1 MSDTPD
7 PSEHKAAEERF
18 IAHVVRLLD
27 DPRMMID
34 TIAGRR
40 AVKGFIQTV
49 TQSDH
54 GVDVKRLMSELK
66 RPDREL
72 QESMPAG
79 QTLELTLSK
88 KKWFVLKQTVGRL
101 RVICV
106 SPTRELIED
115 KPIQPMTGG
124 DVNKLIRQLP
134 PPLNGVPTT
143 TILVSTG
150 GFTLEAHELAE
161 RTAEKTL
168 ILAQPNDAKGWSI
181 YGPPETKSLNDL
193 LDPEEDQEKRR
204 RVRDLIAE
212 HHIDL
217 LGGGIVAEKLAN
229 KAKLPLQQV
238 ENELKSYAKE
248 TPGLTAKRLDG
259 RVVLYREGTTPI
271 APHGVKLG
279 AKGSQ
284 GSSLGSRLGNKSGD
298 SDMPMIDR
306 IKALFARKGET
317 EKKIAF
323 LSERR
328 TVLSMQRDRG
338 YEEISALEEK
348 DTELREQFKNA
359 RAPLTK
365 RRVTTQ
371 LVQLRKDIERRQ
383 QMLAVLN
390 QQVNVVSTHLH
401 NLELTQQGEVAEL
414 PDSEE
419 IATDA
424 AAAEE
429 MLAKLQADNEL
440 ADSVGAGVGGSVAT
454 AGMSE
459 EEQALYAELEAEHGT
474 SEAKPASKVETPSA
488 QTPASSPIS
497 SPQAAHPARRAEPEA
512 G

>member
-7 PSEHKAAEERF
+7 PSVHKAAEERF
-18 IAHVVRLLD
+18 IAHVQRLLD
-27 DPRMMID
+27 DPRLMID
-34 TIAGRR
+34 TTAGRR
-40 AVKGFIQTV
+40 AVKGFIQTI

-54 GVDVKRLMSELK
+54 GVDLKRLMSQLN
-66 RPDREL
+66 RPDRDL
-72 QESMPAG
+72 QNSMPVG
-79 QTLELTLSK
+79 QSLELTLSK
-88 KKWFVLKQTVGRL
+88 KKWFVLRQTVGRL
-101 RVICV
+101 RVVCV
-106 SPTRELIED
+106 SPTRELLED
-115 KPIQPMTGG
+115 APVKPLTGSE
-124 DVNKLIRQLP
+124 VNKLIRDLP
-134 PPLNGVPTT
+134 KSQEGIPTT
-143 TILVSTG
+143 TVLVSTG

-161 RTAEKTL
+161 RTADKTL
-168 ILAQPNDAKGWSI
+168 VLAEPNDANGWSI
-181 YGPPETKSLNDL
+181 HGPPETKALNDL
-193 LDPEEDQEKRR
+193 LDPEEDDEKRQ

-212 HHIDL
+212 HQFDL
-217 LGGGIVAEKLAN
+217 LGGGIVAEKLAT

-238 ENELKSYAKE
+238 ESELKSYARE

-271 APHGVKLG
+271 APMTTK
-279 AKGSQ
+279 S
-284 GSSLGSRLGNKSGD
+284 GSSKAQKSGD
-298 SDMPMIDR
+298 SDMPMIER

-338 YEEISALEEK
+338 YEEISALEGK
-348 DTELREQFKNA
+348 DTELREQFQAA

-365 RRVTTQ
+365 RRITTQ

-383 QMLAVLN
+383 QMLSVLN

-440 ADSVGAGVGGSVAT
+440 ADSVGAGVGGTAAT

-459 EEQALYAELEAEHGT
+459 EEQALYAELEAD
-474 SEAKPASKVETPSA
+474 SAPAPVKASKTETPIAESPTN
-488 QTPASSPIS
+488 TPE
-497 SPQAAHPARRAEPEA
+497 PARPPRRAEPEA

>member
-1 MSDTPD
+1 MRERMSDTPD
-7 PSEHKAAEERF
+7 PSEHKAAQERF
-18 IAHVVRLLD
+18 IAHVSRLLD

-34 TIAGRR
+34 TTSGRR

-49 TQSDH
+49 SQSDH

-72 QESMPAG
+72 MDSMPLG
-79 QTLELTLSK
+79 QSLELTLSK
-88 KKWFVLKQTVGRL
+88 KKWFVFKQTVGRL

-115 KPIQPMTGG
+115 APIQPMTGS

-134 PPLNGVPTT
+134 PPLNGIPTT

-150 GFTLEAHELAE
+150 GFTLETHELAE

-168 ILAQPNDAKGWSI
+168 ILAEPNDAKGWSI
-181 YGPPETKSLNDL
+181 HGPPETKSLNDL
-193 LDPEEDQEKRR
+193 LDPEEGEEKRQ

-212 HHIDL
+212 HHVDL
-217 LGGGIVAEKLAN
+217 LGGGIVAEKLAT

-271 APHGVKLG
+271 APLG
-279 AKGSQ
+279 GKSGGKSSSQ
-284 GSSLGSRLGNKSGD
+284 SQQSRSGD

-306 IKALFARKGET
+306 IKALFSRKGET

-348 DTELREQFKNA
+348 DNELREQFKAA

-429 MLAKLQADNEL
+429 MLAQLQADNEL

-459 EEQALYAELEAEHGT
+459 EEQALYAELEAEHAG
-474 SEAKPASKVETPSA
+474 
-488 QTPASSPIS
+488 PASSGATKTEAPIAE
-497 SPQAAHPARRAEPEA
+497 SPSESPMSPAPAARPARRAEPEA

>member
-1 MSDTPD
+1 MSDNPD
-7 PSEHKAAEERF
+7 PSQHKSAEDRF
-18 IAHVVRLLD
+18 IAHVRRLLD
-27 DPRMMID
+27 DQRMMID
-34 TIAGRR
+34 TTAGRR

-49 TQSDH
+49 TQGDRS
-54 GVDVKRLMSELK
+54 VDLQRLMSQMK

-72 QESMPAG
+72 LETMPLG
-79 QTLELTLSK
+79 QSLEVTLSK
-88 KKWFVLKQTVGRL
+88 KKWFVLKETVGRL
-101 RVICV
+101 RVVCI
-106 SPTRELIED
+106 SPSRELIED
-115 KPIQPMTGG
+115 APVQPMAAG
-124 DVNKLIRQLP
+124 DVSKLVRQLP
-134 PPLNGVPTT
+134 PPLNGVPIT

-161 RTAEKTL
+161 RTADKTL
-168 ILAQPNDAKGWSI
+168 ILAEPNDAKGWSI
-181 YGPPETKSLNDL
+181 HGPPETKALNDL
-193 LDPEEDQEKRR
+193 LDPEEDEEKRN
-204 RVRDLIAE
+204 RVRELIAS
-212 HHIDL
+212 HNVDL

-238 ENELKSYAKE
+238 ESELKSYAKE

-259 RVVLYREGTTPI
+259 RVVLYREGTTPL
-271 APHGVKLG
+271 APLGVK
-279 AKGSQ
+279 
-284 GSSLGSRLGNKSGD
+284 SSSKANKSGD
-298 SDMPMIDR
+298 SGMPMIDR
-306 IKALFARKGET
+306 IKALFAHKGET

-348 DTELREQFKNA
+348 DTELREQFKSA

-459 EEQALYAELEAEHGT
+459 EEQALYAELEAEHNPSDVKPVSKT
-474 SEAKPASKVETPSA
+474 EAPTVESPAPSQSTA
-488 QTPASSPIS
+488 R
-497 SPQAAHPARRAEPEA
+497 PARHAEPEA